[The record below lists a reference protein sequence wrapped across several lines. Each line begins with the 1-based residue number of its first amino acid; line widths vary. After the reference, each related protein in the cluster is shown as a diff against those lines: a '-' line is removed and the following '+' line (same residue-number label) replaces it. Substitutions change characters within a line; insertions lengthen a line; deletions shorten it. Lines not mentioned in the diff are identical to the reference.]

1 MIKTLLSTAAGSGPG
16 ARLSI
21 LIFHRVLPHADP
33 LFPQEVHAATFD
45 AICGWLRG
53 WCNVLPLDEAAQRLA
68 EGSLPARAL
77 ALSFDDGYADN
88 HTVAAPILQRHRLP
102 CSFFVSTGYLDGG
115 RMWNDTVIEALR
127 LTRLA
132 VLDLRGLH
140 PQLALLAVPDVAARR
155 RAIDSIIRVA
165 KYLPVEERQA
175 LVDAVAA
182 RAEVVPPV
190 DLMMSSAQV
199 QGLRA
204 MGMQIGAHTVTHPI
218 LARLPRAR
226 ARDEIETSKRDLER
240 LLGGTVTLFAYPN
253 GKPEEDYSPESVELV
268 REAGFSAAVSTA
280 WGVSTRQTDI
290 HQLRRFT
297 PWDRSRLRFGL
308 RLWRNMVA

>member
-1 MIKTLLSTAAGSGPG
+1 MIKTLLSTAAGSGPR

-21 LIFHRVLPHADP
+21 LIFHRVLPSADP
-33 LFPQEVHAATFD
+33 LFPQEVHAASFD

-53 WCNVLPLDEAAQRLA
+53 WCNVLPLDEAAARLA
-68 EGSLPARAL
+68 DGSLPPRAL

-88 HTVAAPILQRHRLP
+88 HTVAAPILQRHGLP
-102 CSFFVSTGYLDGG
+102 CSFFISTGYLDGG

-127 LTRLA
+127 LTPLPS
-132 VLDLRGLH
+132 LDLRGLH
-140 PQLALLAVPDVAARR
+140 PQLEPLALPDVAARR
-155 RAIDSIIRVA
+155 RAIDTIIQLA

-175 LVDAVAA
+175 LVDAVAV

-190 DLMMSSAQV
+190 DLMMSSGQV
-199 QGLRA
+199 QGLAA

-226 ARDEIETSKRDLER
+226 AREEIETSKRDLER
-240 LLGGTVTLFAYPN
+240 LLGRGVSLFAYPN
-253 GKPEEDYSPESVELV
+253 GKPGEDYSPESVELV

-280 WGVSTRQTDI
+280 WGVSTRQTDR

-308 RLWRNMVA
+308 RLWRNMVM